1 MTNVTHLEEPTFNDL
16 VSEYARKRPKVD
28 VLRLLEYKPV
38 TVDELNVKFYR
49 RFKSPSVVK
58 SSSGASLNRI
68 ISDSERAAK
77 RRK

>member
-1 MTNVTHLEEPTFNDL
+1 MTHVSHIDEPTFNEL

-28 VLRLLEYKPV
+28 VPALLEYTPV
-38 TVDELNVKFYR
+38 TVDELNRKFYR
-49 RFKSPSVVK
+49 RFKSPSVLK

-68 ISDSERAAK
+68 ISDSERWAK